1 MIDFGK
7 TKYTREQVR
16 LELAGRILADLLR
29 LSAVLGPG
37 SGHRALGL
45 ATPAI
50 PGRVELTFN
59 TPTWRLSLDDIN
71 IDQLWIGQVVMAMY
85 DYAYEQRYLAG
96 QPFYEFKAELEIVED
111 FVVHLDS
118 ELFWLFIRDRAHMW
132 HAGDANWEA
141 LPNLYAATSAR
152 LDLDMGESLSI
163 EDLAILADMS
173 ERSVRNAV
181 SASGDAQLRITK
193 IGNSEWVDND
203 EARRWLAMRRGFV
216 PTRFENISGEIGQHP
231 EALTSLYDLG
241 NFIHLRWSALGKTP
255 EMVHQ
260 ELEWSE
266 TRFDYL
272 NGLTGTPQHI
282 DPRDCAD
289 LARSLQ
295 VSEAWFTTQ
304 VMRNL
309 FPQQVNMLLS
319 HETRQELVPRPNA
332 VAPENDR
339 LCTRVHFILHDGSE
353 LFPVRMKNR
362 DTGHVAFR
370 LSEGGTGG
378 NTKEK
383 TIEEEDE
390 NRMIEMVCHKGMAIR
405 LQSAN
410 GSRQGLYRKDGRSV
424 RSVALDGNIV

>member
-1 MIDFGK
+1 MESGI
-7 TKYTREQVR
+7 TKHSREVVR

-37 SGHRALGL
+37 AGHRALGL

-50 PGRVELTFN
+50 PGRVELTFDA
-59 TPTWRLSLDDIN
+59 PAWRLSLDDID
-71 IDQLWIGQVVMAMY
+71 IDQLSIGQVVMAMY

-96 QPFYEFKAELEIVED
+96 QPFYQFKAELEIVED

-118 ELFWLFIRDRAHMW
+118 ELFWLFIRDRVHMW

-152 LDLDMGESLSI
+152 LDLDMGESLSLK
-163 EDLAILADMS
+163 DLAILADMS
-173 ERSVRNAV
+173 ERSVRNAL
-181 SASGDAQLRITK
+181 SASGDAQLRTTR
-193 IGNSEWVDND
+193 IGGSEWVDND

-216 PTRFENISGEIGQHP
+216 PTRLEHISGEIGEHP
-231 EALTSLYDLG
+231 DALTSLYDLG
-241 NFIHLRWSALGKTP
+241 NFIHHRWTALGKTP
-255 EMVHQ
+255 AMVHR

-309 FPQQVNMLLS
+309 YPQQVTMLLR
-319 HETRQELVPRPNA
+319 HETQQELTPRLNVAKDDNA
-332 VAPENDR
+332 R
-339 LCTRVHFILHDGSE
+339 LCTRVRFTLHDGSE

-362 DTGHVAFR
+362 DTGRVAFR
-370 LSEGGTGG
+370 LSKGGTGG
-378 NTKEK
+378 NTKEQ
-383 TIEEEDE
+383 TLEEEDE
-390 NRMIEMVCHKGMAIR
+390 NQMIEMVCYQGMAVR

-424 RSVALDGNIV
+424 RSVALDENII